1 MFIARD
7 KELKLL
13 SDNLNDI
20 STVTIIYGKRR
31 VGKTTLIKE
40 ALKKSNKINIYYE
53 CVKASLEHNL
63 GLFTNTLVEYDVI
76 GEGISFK
83 NFDSLFAYL
92 NSQNNEYNII
102 FDEYPYLKFS
112 EKSQYVDSIFQRI
125 IDNRISNINIVLS
138 GSHIG
143 MMLDLTKH
151 DNSLYGRFTS
161 QIALQDLDYVDASL
175 FYKNKSIYEKVAFY
189 SVFGGS
195 PFVLGKLN
203 NDLSLKENIIKLLL
217 DKESIIYSYVSSLL
231 TSDISFYEQ
240 AKKIFSFIG
249 NSRIKYNDL
258 QSKLN
263 MEPNGLLSK
272 QLKTLID
279 MKFIR
284 KNYPINKLTDDKKA
298 TYELN
303 DNLLRFYYTYLY
315 KNNSILEILDKEIFY
330 DKYIEKSL
338 NTFISFRF
346 EDIVKMY
353 FKLKKDPK
361 ISNIGTYYYDDPK
374 NKQNGE
380 FDVVLEQDNGFV
392 ICEVKYFKEKL
403 TKAIIYNEVEKI
415 KEITEL
421 KVTGIC
427 FVSCNGF
434 DEENKSYIT
443 GAEIYNVKE
452 K

>member
-1 MFIARD
+1 MFVARE

-13 SDNLNDI
+13 SDNLNNI

-76 GEGISFK
+76 SEGISFK

-143 MMLDLTKH
+143 MMIDLTKH

-175 FYKNKSIYEKVAFY
+175 FYPNKSIYEKVAFY

-380 FDVVLEQDNGFV
+380 FDVVLEQDNGYV

-403 TKAIIYNEVEKI
+403 TKAIINKEVEKI
-415 KEITEL
+415 KKITEL
-421 KVTGIC
+421 KVMEIC

-434 DEENKSYIT
+434 DEENESYIT
-443 GAEIYNVKE
+443 GDEIYNVKE

>member
-1 MFIARD
+1 MFIARE

-20 STVTIIYGKRR
+20 STITIIYGKRR

-40 ALKKSNKINIYYE
+40 ALKNSNKINIYYE

-63 GLFTNTLVEYDVI
+63 VLFTNTLVEYDVI
-76 GEGISFK
+76 SEGISFK

-143 MMLDLTKH
+143 MMIDLTKH

-175 FYKNKSIYEKVAFY
+175 FYPNKSIYEKIAFY

-203 NDLSLKENIIKLLL
+203 NDLSVKENIIKLLL

-403 TKAIIYNEVEKI
+403 TKAIINKEVEKI
-415 KEITEL
+415 KKITEL
-421 KVTGIC
+421 KVMEIC

-434 DEENKSYIT
+434 DEENESYIT
-443 GAEIYNVKE
+443 GDEIYNVKE

>member
-1 MFIARD
+1 MFIARE

-13 SDNLNDI
+13 SDNLNNI

-76 GEGISFK
+76 SEGISFK

-143 MMLDLTKH
+143 MMIDLTKH

-175 FYKNKSIYEKVAFY
+175 FYPNKSIYEKVAFY

-240 AKKIFSFIG
+240 AKKIFSSIG

-403 TKAIIYNEVEKI
+403 TKAIINKEVEKI
-415 KEITEL
+415 KKITEL
-421 KVTGIC
+421 KVMKIC

-434 DEENKSYIT
+434 DEENESYIT
-443 GAEIYNVKE
+443 GDEIYNVKE